1 MTTTTST
8 DTSALQSLPLKSE
21 QGMWLRDVLL
31 FLCDDSPGDP
41 LFRQVE
47 TGVSIKEARHQKRV
61 GEIPPRVPRRLRS
74 PMEWIAERR
83 AEAERA
89 ACATRS
95 RGPTTS
101 CSGAIRSGWTG

>member
-1 MTTTTST
+1 MTTASSS
-8 DTSALQSLPLKSE
+8 DTSALRSLDLKTE

-31 FLCDDSPGDP
+31 FLCDDSPRDP

-47 TGVSIKEARHQKRV
+47 TGVSINEAREQKRV
-61 GEIPPRVPRRLRS
+61 GEIPPRVPRRQRS
-74 PMEWIAERR
+74 PMEWVAERR
-83 AEAERA
+83 SEAERA

>member
-1 MTTTTST
+1 MTTASSS
-8 DTSALQSLPLKSE
+8 DTSALRSLDLKTE
-21 QGMWLRDVLL
+21 HGMWLRDVLL
-31 FLCDDSPGDP
+31 FLCDDSPRDP

-47 TGVSIKEARHQKRV
+47 TGISIKEAREQKRV

-74 PMEWIAERR
+74 PMEWVAERR
-83 AEAERA
+83 SEAERA

>member
-1 MTTTTST
+1 MTTTSST
-8 DTSALQSLPLKSE
+8 DTSALKALDLKTE
-21 QGMWLRDVLL
+21 QGRFQRDVLL
-31 FLCDDSPGDP
+31 FLCDDSGRDP
-41 LFRQVE
+41 LFRGVD
-47 TGVSIKEARHQKRV
+47 TGVSIKEAREQKRV

-74 PMEWIAERR
+74 PMEWVAERR
-83 AEAERA
+83 AEAETA